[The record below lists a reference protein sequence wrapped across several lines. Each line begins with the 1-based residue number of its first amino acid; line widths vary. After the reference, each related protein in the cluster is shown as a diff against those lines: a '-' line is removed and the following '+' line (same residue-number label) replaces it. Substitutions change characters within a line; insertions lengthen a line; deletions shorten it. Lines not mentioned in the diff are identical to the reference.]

1 MTAGV
6 NRRTGRVLTGL
17 AHVKQSLHVIFTTPI
32 GTRVMRRTFG
42 SAVPSLLGKANLTPQ
57 VLLNFYVAVA
67 IAVELWE
74 PRFRVRQVGYPGA
87 DNSTDRLQQ
96 GQFGVQISGDYR
108 PNALEGDFTVASSEI
123 ITF

>member
-17 AHVKQSLHVIFTTPI
+17 AHVKQSLHVIFTTQI
-32 GTRVMRRTFG
+32 GARVMRRTFG

>member
-17 AHVKQSLHVIFTTPI
+17 AHVRQSLHVIFTTQI
-32 GTRVMRRTFG
+32 GARVMRRTFG

-87 DNSTDRLQQ
+87 DNSADRLQQ

-123 ITF
+123 ISF